1 MRANGSFAEAMAVN
15 SLEPNI
21 KSLAASQLSVIL
33 VTPDQGQALSRTI
46 QSLKKQT
53 IANRLEI
60 VVVAPSADALALNT
74 GEFESFAG
82 WKTVSIGEI
91 RAVGA
96 AYAAGVR
103 AATAP
108 VVALGEDHS
117 FPHSDWAERLVA
129 AHEYPWAAVGPQICN
144 ANPDSSVA
152 TADYLIAYGPWSE
165 SAKSGEVEHLPGH
178 NSSYKRELLLEYGDS
193 LSSMLEAES
202 VLHWQL
208 RRSGHKLYLET
219 AAKTSHVNM
228 SRLASWASAQY
239 HAGRMF
245 AAFRARNEHWGFLRR
260 AAFTVAGPLIPLV
273 RLQRVL
279 RQLNALPVNANL
291 APLLPALCF
300 GLMLDGLGQ
309 MAGYATGEGK
319 ASEKAFYFEFH
330 RERHLRKGDQR
341 LGASGHWV

>member
-1 MRANGSFAEAMAVN
+1 M
-15 SLEPNI
+15 
-21 KSLAASQLSVIL
+21 KSLIVPQLSVIL

-46 QSLKKQT
+46 RSLKKQT
-53 IANRLEI
+53 IADRLEI
-60 VVVAPSADALALNT
+60 VIVAPSADAIKLNP

-82 WKTVSIGEI
+82 LRTVSIGEI
-91 RAVGA
+91 RAVGG

-117 FPHSDWAERLVA
+117 FPHPDWAERLVS
-129 AHEYPWAAVGPQICN
+129 AHEQPWAAVGPQICN
-144 ANPDSSVA
+144 ANPESSVG

-165 SAKSGEVEHLPGH
+165 SAPSGEVEHLPGH
-178 NSSYKRELLLEYGDS
+178 NSSYKRALLLEYGDS
-193 LSSMLEAES
+193 LASMLEAES
-202 VLHWQL
+202 VLHWEL

-219 AAKTSHVNM
+219 AAKTSHVNI

-245 AAFRARNEHWGFLRR
+245 AAFRASNERWTFLRR
-260 AAFTVAGPLIPLV
+260 AAFTLAGPLIPFV
-273 RLQRVL
+273 RLQRML
-279 RQLNALPVNANL
+279 RQPNTLPVGANL
-291 APLLPALCF
+291 ASLLPTLWF

-309 MAGYATGEGK
+309 MAGYAIGEGN

-330 RERHLRKGDQR
+330 RERHLRKGDR
-341 LGASGHWV
+341 RIASTHYV